1 MYMSAEPGREAWV
14 EMQWG
19 SWKWGKSP
27 NRIELVC
34 GLLRYYRD

>member
-1 MYMSAEPGREAWV
+1 MYMSAEPGREARV

-19 SWKWGKSP
+19 SWKWGKS
-27 NRIELVC
+27 NRIEPVC